1 MFVIKNSTVKEWYR
15 NDKDYF
21 FVIGLVI
28 GEVLGIFFT
37 SLCKVSKNS
46 NTYKQDDSVARNE
59 EKKQKIKTIL

>member
-1 MFVIKNSTVKEWYR
+1 MTKII
-15 NDKDYF
+15 F